1 MTAKRLDDPRG
12 QILAAIR
19 TSVRERGIPPTL
31 QEIADAVGL
40 SSLSSVHHHLR
51 VLQKQGAIRR
61 DPDKARAIVI
71 ADIYPVNDEAAPV
84 APGSRSRPHERDHS

>member
-1 MTAKRLDDPRG
+1 MTAKRLSDPRG

-31 QEIADAVGL
+31 QEIADAVGF

-71 ADIYPVNDEAAPV
+71 ADIYPPEDGAEA
-84 APGSRSRPHERDHS
+84 SRP